1 MLFINVSNLN
11 CKVISESYS
20 LIIGWEVAKK
30 GNLHAYPLE
39 HLNRCDSLKRLI
51 KLIKEN

>member
-20 LIIGWEVAKK
+20 LIIGWEVEKK
-30 GNLHAYPLE
+30 ETYM
-39 HLNRCDSLKRLI
+39 RIR
-51 KLIKEN
+51 